1 MTARP
6 FAGRRERS
14 VSAPRV
20 GFFGNLGSHN
30 IGNDASMESV
40 LRFLRADHPDAILDA
55 MCGGPERVTDRYG
68 IPAIPLTW
76 YQRHER
82 VESGATATALK
93 ALGKGIDA
101 FRTASWV
108 RRHDVVIVPGAGVLE
123 ASLPLRAMGFPY
135 ALFVLCATGR
145 LFGTKVA
152 LVSVGAG
159 VVNQRLTRW
168 LFNSTVRL
176 AFYRSYRDA
185 ASREVLRQRGLHVA
199 QDPVY
204 PDLVFGI
211 PAPPYDAGDAQIVG
225 VGVLDY
231 YGRND
236 ERRRAAEIRAT
247 YVGKLQTFVRWL
259 VDNGRQVRLFVG
271 DANGSDDSVIQEILA
286 DVRSYR
292 PDLDPA
298 WVIAEPTATF
308 TELRHAMAPVGIV
321 IATRYHNVLCA
332 LMLGK
337 PTISLSYSEKND
349 SLMAEM
355 GLLEFCQFVGSL
367 DVARLIEQFGE
378 VERRAAQLKPAIAEC
393 CEAKAEHIDQQFA
406 ALSALLFPASKPR
419 AAAEQMPASRDAR

>member
-1 MTARP
+1 LTARP

-14 VSAPRV
+14 VPAPRV
-20 GFFGNLGSHN
+20 GLFGNLGSHN

-55 MCGGPERVTDRYG
+55 MCGGPERVTGRYG

-76 YQRHER
+76 YQKHER
-82 VESGATATALK
+82 KSGATASALK

-101 FRTASWV
+101 FRTAFWV
-108 RRHDVVIVPGAGVLE
+108 RQHDVVIVPGAGVLE

-135 ALFVLCATGR
+135 ALFVLCVTGR

-159 VVNQRLTRW
+159 VVNQRLTRS

-185 ASREVLRQRGLHVA
+185 ASREVLMQRGLDVA

-204 PDLVFGI
+204 PDLVFGV
-211 PAPPYDAGDAQIVG
+211 PAPSYDAGDAQIVG

-247 YVGKLQTFVRWL
+247 YVGKLQTFVQWL

-271 DANGSDDSVIQEILA
+271 DANGSDDSVVQEILA

-298 WVIAEPTATF
+298 WVMAEPTATF
-308 TELRHAMAPVGIV
+308 TELRRAMAPVGTV

-337 PTISLSYSEKND
+337 PTISLSYSDKND

-355 GLLEFCQFVGSL
+355 GLSEFCQFVGSL

-393 CEAKAEHIDQQFA
+393 CEAKAEHVDRQFA
-406 ALSALLFPASKPR
+406 ALSALLFPANKPR
-419 AAAEQMPASRDAR
+419 AAAEHKPAGRGAR